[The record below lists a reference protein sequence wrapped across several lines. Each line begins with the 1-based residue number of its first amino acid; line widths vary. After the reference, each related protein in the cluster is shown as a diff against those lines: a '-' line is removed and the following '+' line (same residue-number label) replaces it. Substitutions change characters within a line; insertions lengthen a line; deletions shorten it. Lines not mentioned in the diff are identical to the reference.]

1 MTVTF
6 KRVASMLVVL
16 AMFVSAMVGCST
28 GADDDTAA
36 TTTTAVT
43 TTVTT
48 TTTQHAVLDASDVIV
63 RDGPGFDYEAIGGIS
78 YQEDIVIIGREGDWF
93 KIQFGDG
100 VGYINAQYV
109 NVDGE
114 PNASEMKASLPTVT
128 TTTAPVM
135 TDASGNIITTTAATD
150 ANGNVIT
157 TQSGTVTEAANGAVA
172 IPTAEPGVIPE
183 TVVTDAF

>member
-1 MTVTF
+1 MTATF
-6 KRVASMLVVL
+6 KRMTALLVL
-16 AMFVSAMVGCST
+16 LTLLVSTFVGCSK
-28 GADDDTAA
+28 GADDNTAA

-63 RDGPGFDYEAIGGIS
+63 RNGPGFDYEAIGGIS

-100 VGYINAQYV
+100 IGYINAQYV
-109 NVDGE
+109 DVDGE

-128 TTTAPVM
+128 TTTEAVV
-135 TDASGNIITTTAATD
+135 TDAS
-150 ANGNVIT
+150 GNVIT
-157 TQSGTVTEAANGAVA
+157 TQSGTVTTASGGAAA
-172 IPTAEPGVIPE
+172 IPTAEAGVIPE
-183 TVVTDAF
+183 TVQTDAF